1 MAAFYPHSQSPWASD
16 RASPRLHAGNPMTP
30 VHSPHHS
37 LTSTVSSR
45 TPIHTLTIHEYR
57 KQQHT
62 PTLARKETPPPGK
75 TLRRKPAA
83 PALSDIERAASV
95 PPSTWPD
102 SGLPQRSLHFSQSAH
117 QLKPT
122 LHAFHQQTR
131 PELPFR
137 AQSTEPRQQ
146 TGSISSLSTTS
157 SSSKVRYF
165 NSRKRLPRPPATTDL
180 VAFPPSPVDVE
191 FSQTLPPPP
200 ATPSLFT
207 ERTRWS
213 DAQTTKTHS
222 SFSLSRFPQPP
233 HRADSS
239 PSPSLDERESVHVN
253 PQDFVASKPAT
264 PPTTPATIHYR
275 GASFDLVNPRDSLL
289 LHNIVTPSRDFDS
302 SDYFPVPTSDDAF
315 SEMAPKRAVYGDFHA
330 AHAGIL
336 RRPTESPNQS
346 NTDLPAPPTP
356 AALSPN
362 SSSYTSPMYS
372 PDSADIP
379 SPLFM
384 KTPARESRFSL
395 KGLTRSLTQR
405 LSKAPLKPQDE
416 ELQQVHNRKVSTE
429 TMRMDLEFPRSF
441 RPHISIPETS
451 YDPIDPMS
459 PMTHPGPMSPEGF
472 PAFSPGQNEAELSR
486 KYSIERYET
495 QPLSSMLPDDNA
507 TQLEPR
513 PTSQL
518 LHSEERVLTKPYYDD
533 MDSIYPS
540 SSIYT
545 RHDRRASIYQQGLMS
560 NRNNNVN
567 SLECGTQ
574 QPALQEVNNGF
585 QEQSVFAHSLGLPPQ
600 EVPPLAPAF
609 EYNEPPCFPSTSGI
623 SGITSNESADSYGD
637 TRDLLYVSGYEDS
650 RQPNLTQT
658 LEHSS
663 AFSQPNINP
672 LGPSSSYSQVETDSP
687 NTPKEA
693 LDQAEQIFQDTVNQ
707 QRTDNKI
714 PAIWS
719 RRNSGSQL
727 LNRTVTNR
735 SLGDDEPAAVEERDD
750 WETVGGNSR
759 DSKDHGSLDSIADYS
774 SDEGTRNSLGL
785 NSDGS
790 LPSWVKQPQSP
801 ARSNYYNHPSPILNQ
816 NSHPFRSSPPE
827 LNIRS
832 DMRAT
837 PNTSSSPL
845 PARPANL
852 YAFGD
857 KETQELLVSGPNENI
872 VIDEPPAAHAPQ
884 SNVPENQD
892 SASMS
897 SAPGGPIGRGRQT
910 MLEKLS
916 IVGSKGKL
924 TDTPRETSTCKT
936 IRSVTSTISPSVRQS
951 SAVGRQ
957 SSRSDYTG
965 FYASPFPATGSVT
978 RISQHQSTHGLKH
991 SRASSEMTLFPSS
1004 KALRQAQETYSPL
1017 DGCRD
1022 LRNSTTFVRNQRR
1035 TSRSAVPGQT
1045 KLREM
1050 FLSPEARS
1058 TSSTKRTHITHVV
1071 GGDRPST
1078 SDTNT
1083 PLHRSFSSLEIYPAT
1098 SRSTIGYIHS
1108 PHLLCV
1114 ERKVNPEDEERRRK
1128 LSWMIFAA
1136 FCVLPPAIIL
1146 FRFMGDSVIASMTDG
1161 HLGHCTPYSKR
1172 MALIAGIAVNI
1183 SLVIAALVPVLVV
1196 HALSAA

>member
-1 MAAFYPHSQSPWASD
+1 MATFYPHSQSPWASD

-30 VHSPHHS
+30 IHSPQHS

-57 KQQHT
+57 KQQQT

-83 PALSDIERAASV
+83 PALSDIERAVSV
-95 PPSTWPD
+95 PPSNWPGP
-102 SGLPQRSLHFSQSAH
+102 GLSQRSLHFSQSAH

-131 PELPFR
+131 PDLPFR

-146 TGSISSLSTTS
+146 KGSISSLSTTS

-165 NSRKRLPRPPATTDL
+165 NSRKRLPRPPATTGL

-191 FSQTLPPPP
+191 SSQTLPPPP
-200 ATPSLFT
+200 ATPSLST

-222 SFSLSRFPQPP
+222 SSSLSRFPQPP

-253 PQDFVASKPAT
+253 PQSFAATKPVT

-275 GASFDLVNPRDSLL
+275 GASFDLVNPRNSLL
-289 LHNIVTPSRDFDS
+289 LHDIVTPSRDFDS

-315 SEMAPKRAVYGDFHA
+315 AEMAPKRAVYGDFHA

-336 RRPTESPNQS
+336 RRPSESPSQS
-346 NTDLPAPPTP
+346 NADLPAPPTP

-405 LSKAPLKPQDE
+405 LSKAPLKPQEE
-416 ELQQVHNRKVSTE
+416 ELQEVHNRKVSTE
-429 TMRMDLEFPRSF
+429 TMSMDLEFPRSL

-451 YDPIDPMS
+451 YDPVDPMS
-459 PMTHPGPMSPEGF
+459 PVTPLGPMSPDGF
-472 PAFSPGQNEAELSR
+472 PAFSPGQDEAELPR

-495 QPLSSMLPDDNA
+495 QPLSSMLPDDHA
-507 TQLEPR
+507 TKSEPR
-513 PTSQL
+513 PTLQL
-518 LHSEERVLTKPYYDD
+518 PYSEESGLTKPYYDE
-533 MDSIYPS
+533 MESIYPS

-545 RHDRRASIYQQGLMS
+545 RDDRRASSYQQGLMS
-560 NRNNNVN
+560 NRSNNAN
-567 SLECGTQ
+567 SLERGTQ
-574 QPALQEVNNGF
+574 QSALQEVDNGYPERLLF
-585 QEQSVFAHSLGLPPQ
+585 THPPGLPPQ
-600 EVPPLAPAF
+600 EVLPLAPAF
-609 EYNEPPCFPSTSGI
+609 EYNESPFVPSTLGF
-623 SGITSNESADSYGD
+623 SGITSDESANSYGD
-637 TRDLLYVSGYEDS
+637 TRDLLHVSRYENPI
-650 RQPNLTQT
+650 QPNLTQP
-658 LEHSS
+658 LVHSLGY
-663 AFSQPNINP
+663 SQPKINP
-672 LGPSSSYSQVETDSP
+672 LGPSSSYSQPEADGP

-693 LDQAEQIFQDTVNQ
+693 LYQAEQIFQDTANQ
-707 QRTDNKI
+707 QKIDNKI

-735 SLGDDEPAAVEERDD
+735 SLDDDEPVAVEERDD

-774 SDEGTRNSLGL
+774 SDEETRKSVGL
-785 NSDGS
+785 DSDGS

-801 ARSNYYNHPSPILNQ
+801 ARSNYYNHPSPILTQ
-816 NSHPFRSSPPE
+816 HSHPFRSSPPE

-832 DMRAT
+832 DRRTT

-852 YAFGD
+852 YAFGE
-857 KETQELLVSGPNENI
+857 KETQELLASGPNENI
-872 VIDEPPAAHAPQ
+872 IIDEPSAAHAPQ
-884 SNVPENQD
+884 SDVSRNQD
-892 SASMS
+892 PAYMS
-897 SAPGGPIGRGRQT
+897 SAPSGPVGQGRQT

-916 IVGSKGKL
+916 IVGSKSKS
-924 TDTPRETSTCKT
+924 TSTPHETSNCKT
-936 IRSVTSTISPSVRQS
+936 IRSVTSTSSSGLRQS
-951 SAVGRQ
+951 STVGRQ

-978 RISQHQSTHGLKH
+978 RISQRQSTHGPKH

-1058 TSSTKRTHITHVV
+1058 TSSTKRTHITHFV

-1083 PLHRSFSSLEIYPAT
+1083 PLHRSFPSLEIYPAT

-1146 FRFMGDSVIASMTDG
+1146 FRYMGDSVIASMTDG

-1183 SLVIAALVPVLVV
+1183 SLVIAVIVPVLVV

>member
-16 RASPRLHAGNPMTP
+16 RASPRLHTGNPMTP

-95 PPSTWPD
+95 SPSTWPD

-117 QLKPT
+117 QLKPS

-165 NSRKRLPRPPATTDL
+165 NSRKRLPRPPAITGL
-180 VAFPPSPVDVE
+180 APFPPSPVDVE
-191 FSQTLPPPP
+191 PSQTLQPPP
-200 ATPSLFT
+200 ATPSLSID
-207 ERTRWS
+207 RTRWS
-213 DAQTTKTHS
+213 DARTTKTHS

-239 PSPSLDERESVHVN
+239 PSPSLDEREPVHVN
-253 PQDFVASKPAT
+253 PQNFAASKPAT

-315 SEMAPKRAVYGDFHA
+315 SEMVPKRAVYGDFHA

-336 RRPTESPNQS
+336 RRPTDSPNQS

-384 KTPARESRFSL
+384 KTPARDSRFSL

-405 LSKAPLKPQDE
+405 LSKAPLRSQDE
-416 ELQQVHNRKVSTE
+416 ELQEVHNRKVSTE
-429 TMRMDLEFPRSF
+429 TMSMNLEFPRSF
-441 RPHISIPETS
+441 RPHISTPETS
-451 YDPIDPMS
+451 YDPVDPTS
-459 PMTHPGPMSPEGF
+459 PMTPLGPMSPEGF
-472 PAFSPGQNEAELSR
+472 PAFSPGQGEAELSR
-486 KYSIERYET
+486 RYSIERYET

-507 TQLEPR
+507 RQLEPR
-513 PTSQL
+513 PTSKAL
-518 LHSEERVLTKPYYDD
+518 PLEESGLTKPYYDD

-545 RHDRRASIYQQGLMS
+545 RDDRRVSNYQQGLVN
-560 NRNNNVN
+560 NRNNNAN
-567 SLECGTQ
+567 SLERGTQ

-585 QEQSVFAHSLGLPPQ
+585 QEQSVFAHSSGLPPN

-609 EYNEPPCFPSTSGI
+609 EYYESPCFPSTSGI
-623 SGITSNESADSYGD
+623 SGINSNESADSYGD
-637 TRDLLYVSGYEDS
+637 TRDLLNVSGDEDLT
-650 RQPNLTQT
+650 QPNLMQT

-663 AFSQPNINP
+663 TFSQPKINP
-672 LGPSSSYSQVETDSP
+672 LGPSSSYSQVEAGSP

-707 QRTDNKI
+707 QRIDNKI

-727 LNRTVTNR
+727 LNKTVINR
-735 SLGDDEPAAVEERDD
+735 SLDDDDPAAVEEQDD

-774 SDEGTRNSLGL
+774 SDGGTRNSLGL

-816 NSHPFRSSPPE
+816 HSHPFRSSPPE

-832 DMRAT
+832 DMRAA

-857 KETQELLVSGPNENI
+857 KETQELLASGPNENI
-872 VIDEPPAAHAPQ
+872 IIDEQPPAHAPQ

-892 SASMS
+892 PAYMS
-897 SAPGGPIGRGRQT
+897 SAPGGPIGQGRQT
-910 MLEKLS
+910 MLKKLS
-916 IVGSKGKL
+916 IIGSKGKL
-924 TDTPRETSTCKT
+924 TETPRETSPRKT
-936 IRSVTSTISPSVRQS
+936 IRSVTSTSSPSVRQS
-951 SAVGRQ
+951 STVGRQ

-978 RISQHQSTHGLKH
+978 RISQRQSTHGPNH

-1004 KALRQAQETYSPL
+1004 KALRQAQEAYSPL

-1058 TSSTKRTHITHVV
+1058 TSSTKRTHITHIV

-1083 PLHRSFSSLEIYPAT
+1083 PLHRSFPSLEIYPAN
-1098 SRSTIGYIHS
+1098 SRSTTGYIHS

-1114 ERKVNPEDEERRRK
+1114 ERKINPEDEERRRK

-1183 SLVIAALVPVLVV
+1183 SLVIAAIVPVLVV
-1196 HALSAA
+1196 HALSA